1 MLNLSGYKP
10 SDRYMLRSLHG
21 TYYLIPTGQDIA
33 MHRNAIK
40 LNDTG
45 LIIWDAITNG
55 IPMDKIP
62 SVIRQ
67 RLTADGIDMSSVSDE
82 ELSDDAYTFIRS
94 LICQSALVTAEC
106 TDSRLHSGSTDSLSF
121 DACYKIG
128 GLTTLGLRW
137 LTNYSRARS
146 ERTMAERL
154 AGEIMDAAN
163 NTGSAV
169 KKREDTHKMA
179 ESNKAFAHF
188 RW

>member
-33 MHRNAIK
+33 MHHNAKK

-55 IPMDKIP
+55 IPMDKLP

-67 RLTADGIDMSSVSDE
+67 RFTTDGIDMSSVSDE

-121 DACYKIG
+121 DACLLGPDINCYCVQISRFVTMVLMCSLM
-128 GLTTLGLRW
+128 LTAGTAQVN
-137 LTNYSRARS
+137 LTA
-146 ERTMAERL
+146 
-154 AGEIMDAAN
+154 
-163 NTGSAV
+163 
-169 KKREDTHKMA
+169 
-179 ESNKAFAHF
+179 
-188 RW
+188 

>member
-82 ELSDDAYTFIRS
+82 ELSDDTYTFIRS
-94 LICQSALVTAEC
+94 LICQNALVTAEC
-106 TDSRLHSGSTDSLSF
+106 TDSRLHSGSTDSLSLMPV
-121 DACYKIG
+121 I
-128 GLTTLGLRW
+128 
-137 LTNYSRARS
+137 
-146 ERTMAERL
+146 RL
-154 AGEIMDAAN
+154 AVLQQALSAAQ
-163 NTGSAV
+163 TALTYLLRISGLIYQMVLLISCGG
-169 KKREDTHKMA
+169 
-179 ESNKAFAHF
+179 FAHLLIC
-188 RW
+188 RNLTDV